1 MTPGA
6 AAWRRFRRHRPA
18 VLGAGL
24 AALVTVATLA
34 APVLAPHGP
43 TAILDPIALQLRPP
57 SPAHPLGTDAL
68 SRDVYSRVLH
78 GARVSLTVGVA
89 AAALAT
95 IVAGAVGLAAGLLG
109 PRTDAA
115 LMRSVDVLLAL
126 PRLLVVMTAVALWES
141 LPLAALVGLL
151 GATGWFALSRL
162 VRSRVRELAAAD
174 FVTAAVALGADR
186 LRLARHLLPHVGA
199 TLVVGA
205 TLDVGNII
213 LLEAGLSFLGL
224 GVAPPTPTWG
234 GMILEGRSLM
244 FNAPWVALGPGVA
257 LLLTVLAFNLV
268 GDGLRDALDPRHRG
282 AGLA

>member
-1 MTPGA
+1 MPGP

-18 VLGAGL
+18 VAGAGL
-24 AALVTVATLA
+24 AALVTLATLA
-34 APVLAPHGP
+34 APLLAPHAP
-43 TAILDPIALQLRPP
+43 TAILDPVGLQLKPP
-57 SPAHPLGTDAL
+57 SLAHPLGTDAL
-68 SRDVYSRVLH
+68 SRDVLSRVLH

-89 AAALAT
+89 AATLAAL
-95 IVAGAVGLAAGLLG
+95 VAGAVGLAAGLLG
-109 PRTDAA
+109 PRADAA
-115 LMRSVDVLLAL
+115 IMRGVDVLLAL

-151 GATGWFALSRL
+151 AATGWFALSRL

-174 FVTAAVALGADR
+174 FVTAAVALGADKVR
-186 LRLARHLLPHVGA
+186 VARHLLPHVGA

-257 LLLTVLAFNLV
+257 LVLTVLAFNLV
-268 GDGLRDALDPRHRG
+268 GDGLRDALDPRRT
-282 AGLA
+282 A